1 MLLAVTTSVSTV
13 DWLLCV
19 DDLLLVNGLLN
30 GVTAIDWLL
39 DSISAVG
46 TTVLDTGAVS
56 GSVTMSGVG
65 NGGRVR

>member
-1 MLLAVTTSVSTV
+1 LLLAVTASVSTV

>member
-1 MLLAVTTSVSTV
+1 LLLAVTTSVSTV